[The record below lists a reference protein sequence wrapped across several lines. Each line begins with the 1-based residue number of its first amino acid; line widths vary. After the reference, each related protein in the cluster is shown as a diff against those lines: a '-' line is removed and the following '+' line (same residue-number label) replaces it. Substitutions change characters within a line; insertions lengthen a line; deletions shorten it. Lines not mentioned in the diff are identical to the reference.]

1 MKLMSERG
9 NYPKRYRYTEEET
22 DRIIEILEIIEKYR
36 KTNEVDEIIDCIN
49 NELLYSAG
57 EINFVTRCKRQTC
70 PLCRENKK
78 FNSFLKLKKTIN
90 EQNGIRYIL
99 ITFNG
104 RKISDLSKLRDEVTE
119 NNDIVAKIVR
129 KRSIQAIMLG
139 YIKIVEISY
148 NKYSKRLL
156 PHIHLLLGVREDFK
170 KHWIRKKEIE
180 KLEKTWKKWKKET
193 ITNAIDVKVVK
204 DTDEDIEKVLRYI
217 TVARKKRIM
226 KLDDMEI
233 RAFFEMINDRKR
245 LFTTS
250 GIFK

>member
-1 MKLMSERG
+1 M
-9 NYPKRYRYTEEET
+9 
-22 DRIIEILEIIEKYR
+22 
-36 KTNEVDEIIDCIN
+36 
-49 NELLYSAG
+49 
-57 EINFVTRCKRQTC
+57 
-70 PLCRENKK
+70 
-78 FNSFLKLKKTIN
+78 
-90 EQNGIRYIL
+90 
-99 ITFNG
+99 TFNG
-104 RKISDLSKLRDEVTE
+104 KEISDLSKLSKEVGE
-119 NNDIVAKIVR
+119 NNDIVAKIIR

-139 YIKIVEISY
+139 YVKIVEISY

-170 KHWIRKKEIE
+170 KYWIRKKEIE
-180 KLEKTWKKWKKET
+180 KLEKTWKKWKKEA
-193 ITNAIDVKVVK
+193 ITNAIDVKIVK

>member
-1 MKLMSERG
+1 MSERG

-22 DRIIEILEIIEKYR
+22 DRIIEILSIIEGYR
-36 KTNEVDEIIDCIN
+36 KASEIDDIIDCIN
-49 NELLYSAG
+49 NELLFGAG
-57 EINFVTRCKRQTC
+57 EINYVTRCKRRVC

-78 FNSFLKLKKTIN
+78 FKEYLKIKKKVN
-90 EQNGIRYIL
+90 EQKGIRYIL
-99 ITFNG
+99 MTFNG
-104 RKISDLSKLRDEVTE
+104 REISDLSKLSKEVGE
-119 NNDIVAKIVR
+119 NNDIVAKIIR

-148 NKYSKRLL
+148 NKYTGKLL

-180 KLEKTWKKWKKET
+180 KLEKTWKKWKKEE
-193 ITNAIDVKVVK
+193 IKNAIDVKIVK
-204 DTDEDIEKVLRYI
+204 DTENDIDTVLKYI
-217 TVARKKRIM
+217 TIVGKKRIM

>member
-1 MKLMSERG
+1 MEKKG

-22 DRIIEILEIIEKYR
+22 DRIIEILSIIEEYR
-36 KTNEVDEIIDCIN
+36 KASEIDDIIDCIN
-49 NELLYSAG
+49 NELLFGAG
-57 EINFVTRCKRQTC
+57 EINYVTRCKRRVC

-78 FNSFLKLKKTIN
+78 FKEYLKIKKKVN

-99 ITFNG
+99 MTFNG
-104 RKISDLSKLRDEVTE
+104 REISDLSKLSKEVGE
-119 NNDIVAKIVR
+119 NNEIVAKIIR

-148 NKYSKRLL
+148 NQYTGKLL

-180 KLEKTWKKWKKET
+180 KLEKTWKKWKGEEIK
-193 ITNAIDVKVVK
+193 NAIDVKIVK
-204 DTDEDIEKVLRYI
+204 DTENDIDTVLKYI
-217 TVARKKRIM
+217 TIVGKKRIM

-245 LFTTS
+245 LFTAS